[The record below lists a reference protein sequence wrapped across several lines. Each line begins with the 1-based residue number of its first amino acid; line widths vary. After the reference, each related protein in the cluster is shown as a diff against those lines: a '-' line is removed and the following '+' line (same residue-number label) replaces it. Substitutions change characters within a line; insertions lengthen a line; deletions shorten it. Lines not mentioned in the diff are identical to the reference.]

1 MRIAVASLIDLE
13 PLARH
18 LDDWDELHGTWG
30 FPYISVL
37 TEELL
42 QRGHEVQVFALN
54 DSIQQQRNYRG
65 DHLSISVLPMRP
77 DGPIRA
83 RDAYRQ
89 ERRLLAEAI
98 REASPDV
105 VHAHWTYEFG
115 AAAVMSG
122 LPNVVTA
129 HHSPWAT
136 VADARLLKPQLKGSA
151 RYIDAA
157 KNAAREVVRA
167 SLSEWVVRG
176 ADVVTAVAPN
186 VQAHLTRTMFSRQPV
201 EMIPN
206 GFHPRSGAAP
216 RVVKDPSA
224 PTFGFIGNG
233 FGARKNAQT
242 AVRALA
248 KVRET
253 VPGARLLLMGV
264 EHQEDGPGQ
273 RWARESGLD
282 EHCEWLGEIPN
293 EALTRALSDEV
304 DVLVHTSRWEACS
317 IAIMEAQSLGI
328 PVIGGVKSGGV
339 PFSLQYGKAG
349 ILVDVSDAD
358 QVARAMLDLS
368 ESTELFSKVSAG
380 GLLALEEI
388 FNLDRVTDAYEDVY
402 ERAQI
407 LHARGS

>member
-13 PLARH
+13 PLAPH
-18 LDDWDELHGTWG
+18 LKDWDGLSGTWG
-30 FPYISVL
+30 FPYITVL
-37 TEELL
+37 AEELL
-42 QRGHEVQVFALN
+42 KRGHDVQVFALN
-54 DSIQQQRNYRG
+54 DSLQGRRDYRG
-65 DHLSISVLPMRP
+65 DHLSVSVLPMRP
-77 DGPIRA
+77 DGSTRA
-83 RDAYRQ
+83 LDAYRY
-89 ERRLLAEAI
+89 ERRLLADAI
-98 REASPDV
+98 RDASPDV

-136 VADARLLKPQLKGSA
+136 VADARLLKPQLKGVT

-157 KNAAREVVRA
+157 KNAARETVRA
-167 SLSEWVVRG
+167 GLSEWVVRK

-186 VQAHLTRTMFSRQPV
+186 VQAHLTRTMFPRQPV
-201 EMIPN
+201 ELIPN
-206 GFHPRSGAAP
+206 GFRPRPDAVP
-216 RVVKDPSA
+216 REIKNSSA

-253 VPGARLLLMGV
+253 MPGARLLLMGV
-264 EHQEDGPGQ
+264 EHQAEGPGQ
-273 RWARESGLD
+273 TWARESGLD

-293 EALTRALSDEV
+293 EAVTRVLSDEV

-328 PVIGGVKSGGV
+328 PVIGGERSGGV

-358 QVARAMLDLS
+358 QAARAMLDLS
-368 ESTELFSKVSAG
+368 ESTDLFSKVSAG